1 MKVEKVEVQ
10 GPMPYA
16 LTEATTGALV
26 REAFEEGKELVRLEV
41 ALAKEELESELEQ
54 AKRAAIGFG
63 IALAASFVALALLGV
78 ALVFALGGTAI
89 VALLVTAGYLVVA
102 GGATAVGYKLL
113 PKEPLAHT
121 RRRLAADFVH
131 FKDLKERLA

>member
-26 REAFEEGKELVRLEV
+26 REVLEEAKELVRLEV
-41 ALAKEELESELEQ
+41 ALAKEEVEAELAR
-54 AKRAAIGFG
+54 AKKAAIVFGVGF
-63 IALAASFVALALLGV
+63 AATFVALSLLGV
-78 ALVFALGGTAI
+78 ALVLALGGTPV
-89 VALLVTAGYLVVA
+89 VALLVTVGYLVVA
-102 GGATAVGYKLL
+102 GIATAIGYTLM

-121 RRRLAADFVH
+121 RRRLEADFVH
-131 FKDLKERLA
+131 LKDLKERLA

>member
-1 MKVEKVEVQ
+1 MKVEVQ

-26 REAFEEGKELVRLEV
+26 REAFEEAKELVRLEV

-54 AKRAAIGFG
+54 AKKAAIGFG
-63 IALAASFVALALLGV
+63 IALAASFVALAMLGV
-78 ALVFALGGTAI
+78 ALILALGGTAI

-102 GGATAVGYKLL
+102 GAATGIGYKLL